1 MNAVLFPGQGSQ
13 AVGMGKSF
21 YESSAAAREALD
33 QAEATLPGLLELMW
47 TGPDE
52 TLRLTENQQPALL
65 AVGYAAWRA
74 YLEAGGPPP
83 SFAAGHSLGEWTAHV
98 ASGTL
103 QFQDALSLVRLRGRY
118 MQEAVPEGKGA
129 MAAVLKLDKGV
140 IAAEITTIDGVEI
153 ANLNAPGQTVISGLA
168 EGVAEASAG
177 LRVKGGRVIPLKVSA
192 PFHTSL
198 MRPAAER
205 LALELAG
212 VSLGTPAF
220 PVFANVTASPE
231 TDPQRIRA
239 LLLEQITAP
248 VRWVETLQA
257 LWDRGIR
264 IFLELGL
271 GAVLTSL
278 VTRTLPG
285 ARAKSLS
292 DPSKIREALA

>member
-1 MNAVLFPGQGSQ
+1 MLFPGQGSQ

-65 AVGYAAWRA
+65 AVGYAAWRT

-140 IAAEITTIDGVEI
+140 IAAEITAIDGVEI

-168 EGVAEASAG
+168 EGVAEASAR

-192 PFHTSL
+192 PFHTNL

-257 LWDRGIR
+257 LWDRGVR

-278 VTRTLPG
+278 ATRTLPG